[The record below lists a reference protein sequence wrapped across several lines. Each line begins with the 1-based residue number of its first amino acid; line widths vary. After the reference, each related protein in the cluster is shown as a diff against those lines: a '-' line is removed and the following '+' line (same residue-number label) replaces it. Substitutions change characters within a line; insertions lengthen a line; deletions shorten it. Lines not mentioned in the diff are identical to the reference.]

1 MSGYAIAYPTYA
13 INLTRSIMTAIKDIM
28 NTSPVIPVMVINK
41 LEHAVPLANALVEGG
56 LKVLE
61 ITLRTPI
68 ALEAIKKIKA
78 EVPGAIVG
86 AGTVI
91 NLETLNQVID
101 AGSEFIVSPG
111 VTDTL
116 IDAALKSGTPIL
128 PGVVTPSEVM
138 NLLEKGITEM
148 KFFPAEAAGGIPMVK
163 SIGGPLPQ
171 VTFCP
176 TGGVSPNNAAD
187 YLALS
192 NVACVG
198 GSWMAPASLVD
209 AEDWDEIKRLTIEA
223 ISITTG

>member
-1 MSGYAIAYPTYA
+1 
-13 INLTRSIMTAIKDIM
+13 MTASIKDIM
-28 NTSPVIPVMVINK
+28 YTSPVVPVMVINK
-41 LEHAVPLANALVEGG
+41 LEHAVPLAHALVEGG

-68 ALEAIKKIKA
+68 ALDAIKRIKA

-91 NLETLNQVID
+91 NVDTLQKAID

-111 VTDTL
+111 VTESL
-116 IDAALKSGTPIL
+116 IDAAIKSGVPIL
-128 PGVVTPSEVM
+128 PGVISPSEVM
-138 NLLEKGITEM
+138 RLMEKGITEM
-148 KFFPAEAAGGIPMVK
+148 KFFPAEAAGGIPMLK

-176 TGGVSPNNAAD
+176 TGGISLKNAAD

-192 NVACVG
+192 NVACIG
-198 GSWMAPASLVD
+198 GSWMAPADLVD
-209 AEDWDEIKRLTIEA
+209 KEDWDEIKRRATEA
-223 ISITTG
+223 AALRK

>member
-1 MSGYAIAYPTYA
+1 
-13 INLTRSIMTAIKDIM
+13 M

-41 LEHAVPLANALVEGG
+41 LEHAVPLATALVEGG

-61 ITLRTPI
+61 ITLRTPV
-68 ALEAIKKIKA
+68 ALDAIKKIKA

-91 NLETLNQVID
+91 NIETLEKTIE

-111 VTDTL
+111 VTDSL
-116 IDAALKSGTPIL
+116 IDAALKSGIPIL
-128 PGVVTPSEVM
+128 PGIVTPSEVM

-176 TGGVSPNNAAD
+176 TGGVNPKNAGD
-187 YLALS
+187 YLALK

-198 GSWMAPASLVD
+198 GSWMAPADLVD
-209 AEDWDEIKRLTIEA
+209 AENWDEIKRRTIEA
-223 ISITTG
+223 VAIT